1 MTDEQIVKAL
11 ECCGNMNECKKE
23 CPLDDLGGIDKC
35 IHTLMLNA
43 LALIKRQQAEIESL
57 EADYENVYKQAT
69 ADILASI
76 ADGGTSCEWCIDKHR
91 TEAVREFAVKY
102 KTEVTNRYEDI
113 AYKDLFFGVIDN
125 LVKEMTEK
133 EGGMDEISIDKHSAE
148 MV

>member
-43 LALIKRQQAEIESL
+43 LDLIKRQQAEIEDL
-57 EADYENVYKQAT
+57 KADKEALINGQLTIQKMYIEAR
-69 ADILASI
+69 
-76 ADGGTSCEWCIDKHR
+76 DK
-91 TEAVREFAVKY
+91 AVREFAEKY

-125 LVKEMTEK
+125 LVREMTEK
-133 EGGMDEISIDKHSAE
+133 EGGKG
-148 MV
+148 